1 MGSAAGALTEQGSVV
16 ARQGSGATMMVR
28 HEMVNV
34 GAQNYV
40 LAHRVVAVLASN
52 TAPIRRVIR
61 EGKDSGKLLDVSQH
75 RELRTLIVLDDGHM
89 VASFL
94 PTATVVR
101 RFADPVATVD
111 EQDPPDE

>member
-1 MGSAAGALTEQGSVV
+1 MERAVAQQRSEAAVNKN
-16 ARQGSGATMMVR
+16 
-28 HEMVNV
+28 EMVNV

-52 TAPIRRVIR
+52 TTPIRRVIR

-75 RELRTLIVLDDGHM
+75 RELRSLVVLDDGHM

-94 PTATVVR
+94 PSRSVVQ
-101 RFADPVATVD
+101 RFQDPVATLD
-111 EQDPPDE
+111 EKDPDE

>member
-1 MGSAAGALTEQGSVV
+1 MRSADGALAEQRRVV
-16 ARQGSGATMMVR
+16 VRHGSGATMIR

-52 TAPIRRVIR
+52 TAPVRRVIR

-111 EQDPPDE
+111 DQDPPDE

>member
-1 MGSAAGALTEQGSVV
+1 
-16 ARQGSGATMMVR
+16 MVR
-28 HEMVNV
+28 QESEAAVGKNEMVNV

-40 LAHRVVAVLASN
+40 VAHRVVAILASN

-75 RELRTLIVLDDGHM
+75 RELRSVVVLDDGHM

-94 PTATVVR
+94 PTTTVVR
-101 RFADPVATVD
+101 RFGDPTATLEESD
-111 EQDPPDE
+111 PDE

>member
-1 MGSAAGALTEQGSVV
+1 MAKQGSEALTGKND
-16 ARQGSGATMMVR
+16 
-28 HEMVNV
+28 MVNV

-40 LAHRVVAVLASN
+40 LAHRVVAILASN

-75 RELRTLIVLDDGHM
+75 RELRSLVVLDNGHM

-94 PTATVVR
+94 PTTTLVR
-101 RFADPVATVD
+101 RFADPAATLD
-111 EQDPPDE
+111 ENDPDE

>member
-1 MGSAAGALTEQGSVV
+1 MAKN
-16 ARQGSGATMMVR
+16 
-28 HEMVNV
+28 EMVNV

-40 LAHRVVAVLASN
+40 LANRVVAVLASN

-61 EGKDSGKLLDVSQH
+61 EGKDNGKLLDVSQH

-94 PTATVVR
+94 PTPTVVR
-101 RFADPVATVD
+101 RFANPVGTLE
-111 EQDPPDE
+111 EQDPDE